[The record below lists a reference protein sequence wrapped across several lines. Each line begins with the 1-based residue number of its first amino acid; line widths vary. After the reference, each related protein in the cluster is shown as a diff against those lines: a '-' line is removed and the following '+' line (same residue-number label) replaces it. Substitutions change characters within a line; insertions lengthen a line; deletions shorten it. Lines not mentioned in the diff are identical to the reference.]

1 MLVTIGLWLAPMS
14 IKVAVSGYPAL
25 EAYRDNIL
33 WRQTAER
40 YADPWHHF
48 KPFWFLF
55 AQALLLWLSVT
66 VLLPWLLPAWWRRL
80 CRGDVRYVLLV
91 SWIVLVLLF
100 FSASAAKRG
109 VYILPVAPALALIIA
124 PLLAGLWRKAATQSV
139 ALIMALLIAAI
150 FLSVA
155 LVGGVLAPGWGDKL
169 LEGYDVEP
177 WWLFAAVGAMGIL
190 YAVIFRRRWAFLG
203 LAAYLWSMWLCY
215 GWWAYPLFNPVRST
229 APFMAEVDCHI
240 GPSAQLGLVDW
251 KEQFLLCADRPAE
264 TFGFSRPRR
273 AQVSD
278 AIAWLQADYNR

>member
-55 AQALLLWLSVT
+55 AQALLLWLPVT

-109 VYILPVAPALALIIA
+109 VYILPAAPALALITA

-177 WWLFAAVGAMGIL
+177 WWLFAAVDAMGIL

-215 GWWAYPLFNPVRST
+215 GWWAYPLFNPMRST
-229 APFMAEVDCHI
+229 APFMAEVGRRI